1 MSHSPFISFVVEAT
15 AGISVRVGRPQA
27 ICNAAPTCSSSDIL
41 TSKERGGGEYSI
53 PFCSPRYNSHGE
65 NAAYPLG

>member
-1 MSHSPFISFVVEAT
+1 MSHSPLISFVDEAT

-41 TSKERGGGEYSI
+41 ISKERGGKYSI
-53 PFCSPRYNSHGE
+53 PFCSPLYNSHGE